1 VSVSTVLLFTRTSII
16 DIIGLNADPTR
27 QNIGGQL
34 IVDGKYKFSDLDE
47 LIVNHIQALAHRV
60 RELMA
65 FEKFKLGPEDELC
78 LYFLFSYCDVY
89 LIIVPRSFLE
99 KLCRGKPIKE
109 RIWVYS
115 QSEAPWSLQPLLL
128 G

>member
-1 VSVSTVLLFTRTSII
+1 
-16 DIIGLNADPTR
+16 
-27 QNIGGQL
+27 
-34 IVDGKYKFSDLDE
+34 LDE
-47 LIVNHIQALAHRV
+47 LIVNHVQALARRV
-60 RELMA
+60 EELMA
-65 FEKFKLGPEDELC
+65 FEKFKPGPEDELL
-78 LYFLFSYCDVY
+78 LYFFFSYCVVY
-89 LIIVPRSFLE
+89 LIIAPRSFLE